1 MVDFNSQSPLR
12 SLSKLLPAL
21 LLGAFLLSGC
31 AAGVQTPASAGL
43 YTSTQGPVAVGESD
57 ASSSKTGK
65 ASAQSI
71 LGIFATGDASIK
83 KAAESAGISTIHH
96 VDYQAKNYLGLYGKY
111 TVVVYGE

>member
-12 SLSKLLPAL
+12 SLSKLVPAL

-31 AAGVQTPASAGL
+31 AQVQTPAAASL
-43 YTSTQGPVAVGESD
+43 YTSAKGPVAVGESD

>member
-12 SLSKLLPAL
+12 SLSKLVPAL

-31 AAGVQTPASAGL
+31 AQVQTPAAASL
-43 YTSTQGPVAVGESD
+43 YTSAKGPVAVGESD
-57 ASSSKTGK
+57 ASSSKVGK

-96 VDYQAKNYLGLYGKY
+96 VDYESVSYLGLYGKY